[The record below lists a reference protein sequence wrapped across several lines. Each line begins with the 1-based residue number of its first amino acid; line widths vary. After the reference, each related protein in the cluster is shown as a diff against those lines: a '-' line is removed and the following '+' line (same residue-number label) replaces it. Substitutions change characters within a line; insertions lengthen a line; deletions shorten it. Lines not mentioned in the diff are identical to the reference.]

1 MGRREVARKGSGE
14 VKATGILPPDS
25 ACLSF
30 PKGPASPWPSG
41 LCALVLAPTLGRPP
55 TAPAQQTP
63 RPLPRGRPGRPR
75 SSPVLWKPRHTG
87 AGRPDSPPG
96 VRRGHALP
104 GPGAR
109 RRGFPARRGE
119 PAPFYSRRREAS
131 PSPRLGPPPPC
142 PAPPRG
148 DGARARAQGPWPRAL
163 RSALLAPLH
172 RASPAA
178 AAGAAGAQRAAALGP
193 SPAGPGARPGTRGRG
208 RAGAPSGAAKRPPF
222 LPGKG
227 QGARFAPL
235 RAGRSLLW
243 RLPPNPCAGGSPL
256 RQARLQRE
264 TRSHAL
270 PPLRWLLDARLSR
283 PPDSACRE
291 GGSALLPPPRA
302 ACGGQ
307 GGGGEPRGSL
317 LREAGGHLGR
327 GRDSTA
333 GERRA
338 SRSQMGT
345 QEKGTQLPE
354 GMRARES

>member
-1 MGRREVARKGSGE
+1 MGRREVAREGSGE

-41 LCALVLAPTLGRPP
+41 LCALFLAPTLGRPP

-63 RPLPRGRPGRPR
+63 RPLLRGHPGRPR
-75 SSPVLWKPRHTG
+75 SSPVLRKPRHTG

-119 PAPFYSRRREAS
+119 PASFYSRRREAS

-178 AAGAAGAQRAAALGP
+178 AAGAAGAQCAAALGP

-208 RAGAPSGAAKRPPF
+208 RAGAPSGAANRPPF

-243 RLPPNPCAGGSPL
+243 LLPPNPRAGGSPL

-283 PPDSACRE
+283 PQTRPARKVGARSSRPHERPA
-291 GGSALLPPPRA
+291 GGRA
-302 ACGGQ
+302 GAGSR
-307 GGGGEPRGSL
+307 GEPRCL

-354 GMRARES
+354 GMRA